1 MAKLSKHAVTPAPR
15 PAPWP
20 LPQALHHTKYCQVIL
35 LVVLIQSLCVWSI
48 ITCQNARVAIHYVY
62 TVASSGGDICMV
74 NLVIGHL
81 DTDMDACHVPGLYL
95 LSQLTIPCLSDASAD
110 VTSL

>member
-1 MAKLSKHAVTPAPR
+1 
-15 PAPWP
+15 
-20 LPQALHHTKYCQVIL
+20 
-35 LVVLIQSLCVWSI
+35 
-48 ITCQNARVAIHYVY
+48 
-62 TVASSGGDICMV
+62 MV

-110 VTSL
+110 VTTL